1 MIGNY
6 KTVYLLGV
14 TCWHE
19 PSFRKAEVELTKRGY
34 IVLAPAVYDYVIY
47 DYENYLTCKDS
58 LKDICYEKLK
68 SSDFCVLVTPE
79 HVELSISLRIRQAI
93 EMKKPVY
100 IWDRKNNNFGTTIDN
115 EKMLQILIDSSIPA

>member
-34 IVLAPAVYDYVIY
+34 IVLAPAVYDY
-47 DYENYLTCKDS
+47 ENYLTCKDL
-58 LKDICYEKLK
+58 LKDMYYEKLK
-68 SSDFCVLVTPE
+68 LCDFCVLVTPE

-115 EKMLQILIDSSIPA
+115 EKILQILIDSSIPA